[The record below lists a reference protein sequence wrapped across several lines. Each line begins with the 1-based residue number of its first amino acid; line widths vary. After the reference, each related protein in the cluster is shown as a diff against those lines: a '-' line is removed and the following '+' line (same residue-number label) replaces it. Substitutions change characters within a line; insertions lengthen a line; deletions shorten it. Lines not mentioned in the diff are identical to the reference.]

1 MRTWR
6 GKFVFLLVVYFA
18 GFATAIYTLA
28 PVPENRTRNKSVA
41 SSVFKSD
48 RFAQSLNSAMHKCV
62 DYGKEVACRTG
73 KRMKQKIDKRRRSR

>member
-28 PVPENRTRNKSVA
+28 PVPENRIRNKSFA

-48 RFAQSLNSAMHKCV
+48 GFAQSFNSAMHKCV
-62 DYGKEVACRTG
+62 DFGKDVACRTG
-73 KRMKQKIDKRRRSR
+73 KLIKQKYNNRRRSK